1 MEQSFS
7 VLTYNVNFAGGRH
20 EHEST
25 ADSIVLNAVVEAAA
39 DVVLMQE
46 THVGWEALISQRA
59 ELAQAYPH
67 RFFMDDGMKSA
78 GGQSILSKVP
88 VLQQREIKA
97 PVQGS
102 WFRIWLGEF
111 DFGERTTWIA
121 SVHLRPPLDDD
132 GTAGLLT
139 MTRTS
144 HVRRQEL
151 EHLLLVLEDQGED
164 LSRVIVAG
172 DFNETDRHNAMDLMR
187 EHGFRDALA
196 LTSGHTHWWPLT
208 ALAGTQRVVLR
219 SRLDHAMYGAA
230 FECLGCEIR
239 PGCEGN
245 SSDHLPVLVRFRHN
259 AENAAPVKDS
269 LGWYTGSTLGIGSVL
284 W

>member
-102 WFRIWLGEF
+102 GFASGSANLISANAPRGSLQCICGLRW
-111 DFGERTTWIA
+111 TTTG
-121 SVHLRPPLDDD
+121 LRD
-132 GTAGLLT
+132 
-139 MTRTS
+139 
-144 HVRRQEL
+144 
-151 EHLLLVLEDQGED
+151 
-164 LSRVIVAG
+164 
-172 DFNETDRHNAMDLMR
+172 
-187 EHGFRDALA
+187 
-196 LTSGHTHWWPLT
+196 
-208 ALAGTQRVVLR
+208 
-219 SRLDHAMYGAA
+219 
-230 FECLGCEIR
+230 C
-239 PGCEGN
+239 
-245 SSDHLPVLVRFRHN
+245 
-259 AENAAPVKDS
+259 
-269 LGWYTGSTLGIGSVL
+269 
-284 W
+284 